1 MKQWE
6 EIIKDKMEEFD
17 DTLPESVF
25 AEFRARRDGTVHVPK
40 RSRMI
45 WAVVPAVAAGL
56 AAILLLRQ
64 PSAPDEE
71 IRIVR
76 QPAVPVAQAD
86 IPAEPPVDVPKKAV
100 VYEAVTPQAFV
111 SSSATPKAV
120 VNDAEPAKEPVAQ
133 AAETEEQPIEPVEQS
148 AEQPAERPAEPL
160 VEQVEAAAERPIIR
174 ISPVGGAITGG
185 GLLAAV
191 LSSALGNTDLS
202 TETDYNWARIPYHSG
217 LAHVNPKDIVASE
230 DFLTGP
236 IKHHSPIKTGL
247 SVRMPVS
254 EKLGITTGLEYSLYR
269 SSFTFSQSGEN
280 KQSVHYLGIPVRLDW
295 TFVSRRWF
303 DVYLGGGL
311 AGDYCLGAT
320 FAGRKIRSD
329 GFGLSVLGAAGGQ
342 VNLTERI
349 SIYLEPEVSWDAL
362 PGRRVLQTYRSENPV
377 MFSLATGLRIN
388 L

>member
-25 AEFRARRDGTVHVPK
+25 AEFRARRDGAIHVPK

-45 WAVVPAVAAGL
+45 WAIVPAVAAGL
-56 AAILLLRQ
+56 AAVLLLR
-64 PSAPDEE
+64 PSSAPDEG

-76 QPAVPVAQAD
+76 QPAPPVAQAD

-100 VYEAVTPQAFV
+100 VSEAVTPQAFV

-133 AAETEEQPIEPVEQS
+133 LAEPAEQTAEPEEQPTERTVGPMVEQS
-148 AEQPAERPAEPL
+148 EP
-160 VEQVEAAAERPIIR
+160 AAERPKIK
-174 ISPVGGAITGG
+174 ISPAGGAITGG

-202 TETDYNWARIPYHSG
+202 TETDINKAREPYDYATS
-217 LAHVNPKDIVASE
+217 ADPKDIVAPK

-236 IKHHSPIKTGL
+236 IKHHSPTKTGL
-247 SVRMPVS
+247 SVRIPVS
-254 EKLGITTGLEYSLYR
+254 ERLVITTGLEYSLYR

-329 GFGLSVLGAAGGQ
+329 GFGLSVLGAAGAQ
-342 VNLTERI
+342 VNLNERI
-349 SIYLEPEVSWDAL
+349 GIYIEPEVSWDAL
-362 PGRRVLQTYRSENPV
+362 PGRSVLQTYRSENPF

>member
-25 AEFRARRDGTVHVPK
+25 AEFRARRDGTVHAPK

-56 AAILLLRQ
+56 AAILLLHH
-64 PSAPDEE
+64 PSAPDEG

-76 QPAVPVAQAD
+76 QPAPPVAQAD

-120 VNDAEPAKEPVAQ
+120 VNDAEPAKEQVAQ
-133 AAETEEQPIEPVEQS
+133 LAEPAEQTAEPEEQPTERTVGPMVEQS
-148 AEQPAERPAEPL
+148 EP
-160 VEQVEAAAERPIIR
+160 AAERPKIK
-174 ISPVGGAITGG
+174 ISPAGGAITGG

-202 TETDYNWARIPYHSG
+202 AETDINKAREPYDY
-217 LAHVNPKDIVASE
+217 ATADPKDIVAPK

-247 SVRMPVS
+247 SVRIPVS
-254 EKLGITTGLEYSLYR
+254 ERLGITTGLEYSLYR
-269 SSFTFSQSGEN
+269 SSFTYSLSGEK
-280 KQSVHYLGIPVRLDW
+280 KQSAHYLGIPVRLDW
-295 TFVSRRWF
+295 TLASRRWF

-362 PGRRVLQTYRSENPV
+362 PGRRVLQTYRSENPF
-377 MFSLATGLRIN
+377 MFSLATGLRIS

>member
-1 MKQWE
+1 
-6 EIIKDKMEEFD
+6 MEESD
-17 DTLPESVF
+17 GTLPEDVF
-25 AEFRARRDGTVHVPK
+25 AEFRARRDGTVHVAK
-40 RSRMI
+40 RFPVI
-45 WAVVPAVAAGL
+45 WTIVPAVAAGL
-56 AAILLLRQ
+56 AAVLLLRQ
-64 PSAPDEE
+64 PSAPDEG

-76 QPAVPVAQAD
+76 QPSAPLAQVD
-86 IPAEPPVDVPKKAV
+86 IPVEPPMTVPEKAV
-100 VYEAVTPQAFV
+100 VSP
-111 SSSATPKAV
+111 SAAPKAV
-120 VNDAEPAKEPVAQ
+120 VNNAEPSKEPVAQ
-133 AAETEEQPIEPVEQS
+133 PSEPAEQTAEPEEQPSGP
-148 AEQPAERPAEPL
+148 EQPAERPAGPM
-160 VEQVEAAAERPIIR
+160 VEQSEHAAERPKIR
-174 ISPVGGAITGG
+174 ISPAGGAIAGG

-202 TETDYNWARIPYHSG
+202 TDTDINKVRKPYDNATS
-217 LAHVNPKDIVASE
+217 ADPKDIAAPK
-230 DFLTGP
+230 DYLTGP
-236 IKHHSPIKTGL
+236 VKHHSPIKTGL

-254 EKLGITTGLEYSLYR
+254 ERLGITTGLEYSLYR
-269 SSFTFSQSGEN
+269 SSFTYSLSGEK
-280 KQSVHYLGIPVRLDW
+280 KQSAHYLGIPVRLDW
-295 TFVSRRWF
+295 TLVSRRWF

-362 PGRRVLQTYRSENPV
+362 SERRVLETYRSENPF